1 MPDNQDRILALA
13 ERSEQFE
20 EAIQSCFPST
30 GQMLAIDTVQNQLAA
45 SACHLSIEHASVV
58 REAFVIEA
66 PNSGSGV
73 LRMQYEALLRAAWLI
88 FVATPAHIGKL
99 SPDLTP
105 EAELAAKN
113 LPSSGEMLAKV
124 MEVAPPG
131 LTVHLAEFNQ
141 YSRHALNSYVHSGIH
156 PLSRI
161 RDGFPEEMLL
171 TLLRISNG
179 LMHIAY
185 RLLAMLTGSQRRMDR
200 VTHLYERFTDCCPM
214 ALKVEGSKRD

>member
-1 MPDNQDRILALA
+1 MPTNPDPILALA
-13 ERSEQFE
+13 ERSKQFE

-30 GQMLAIDTVQNQLAA
+30 GQMLSVDTVQNQLAA
-45 SACHLSIEHASVV
+45 SACHLCIEHASVV
-58 REAFVIEA
+58 KEAFVIDA
-66 PNSGSGV
+66 PNSASGV
-73 LRMQYEALLRAAWLI
+73 LRMQYEALLRATWLI

-214 ALKVEGSKRD
+214 ALKAEVSKRD

>member
-1 MPDNQDRILALA
+1 MPDNPDPILTLA
-13 ERSEQFE
+13 ERSERFE

-30 GQMLAIDTVQNQLAA
+30 GQMLAVDTVENQLAA
-45 SACHLSIEHASVV
+45 SACHLCIEHASVV
-58 REAFVIEA
+58 REAFIIDA
-66 PNSGSGV
+66 PNSASGV

-105 EAELAAKN
+105 ETELAAKN
-113 LPSSGEMLAKV
+113 LPSSGDMLAKV
-124 MEVAPPG
+124 LEAAPLG

-156 PLSRI
+156 PLSRV
-161 RDGFPEEMLL
+161 RDGFPEEMVL
-171 TLLRISNG
+171 TLLRTSNG

-185 RLLAMLTGSQRRMDR
+185 RMLAMLTGSQRRMDS
-200 VTHLYERFTDCCPM
+200 VTRLYERFTDCCPM
-214 ALKVEGSKRD
+214 TLEAGVSKRD

>member
-1 MPDNQDRILALA
+1 
-13 ERSEQFE
+13 
-20 EAIQSCFPST
+20 
-30 GQMLAIDTVQNQLAA
+30 MLSVDTVQNQLAA
-45 SACHLSIEHASVV
+45 SACHLCIEHASVV
-58 REAFVIEA
+58 KEAFVIDA
-66 PNSGSGV
+66 PNSASGV
-73 LRMQYEALLRAAWLI
+73 LRMQYEPLLRATWLI

-124 MEVAPPG
+124 LEVAPPG

-156 PLSRI
+156 PLSCI

-214 ALKVEGSKRD
+214 ALKAEVSKRD